1 MALEVPCD
9 LQGKEEGKLQREIMA
24 QENGAD
30 PREAA
35 QRKKG
40 VSPWEDL
47 DGYMDLAQDCHE

>member
-1 MALEVPCD
+1 MSLEVPCD

-35 QRKKG
+35 QRIKG
-40 VSPWEDL
+40 VSPWKDL
-47 DGYMDLAQDCHE
+47 DGYMDLAQGCHE